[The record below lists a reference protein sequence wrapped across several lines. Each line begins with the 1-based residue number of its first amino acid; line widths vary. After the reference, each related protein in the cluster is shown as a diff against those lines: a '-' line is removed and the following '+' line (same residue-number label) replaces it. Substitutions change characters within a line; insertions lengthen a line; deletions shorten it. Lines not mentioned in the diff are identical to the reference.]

1 MAYLGGISAKLEKR
15 LSLARKYGPTTQAIA
30 ERIAAKYGGY
40 TTPINY
46 KSYNS
51 AMRKVTNEQ
60 GGDVTELKDLAR
72 TTIIVPKDKI
82 DNVIRDLKAEK
93 HFGRYKQQT
102 PDTMEGY
109 SGNIVNLKFGKD
121 FYTEIQVNTEKMIYA
136 KERMSDAVRVIGAQ
150 RYRQIFNET
159 KIPGGWGHSMYED
172 FRAISNKN
180 RRGMTVKKGKAKG
193 ETNKNYITRQNSR
206 DYYDIFNK

>member
-1 MAYLGGISAKLEKR
+1 MGEPMAYLGGISAKLEKR

-51 AMRKVTNEQ
+51 A
-60 GGDVTELKDLAR
+60 
-72 TTIIVPKDKI
+72 
-82 DNVIRDLKAEK
+82 
-93 HFGRYKQQT
+93 
-102 PDTMEGY
+102 
-109 SGNIVNLKFGKD
+109 S
-121 FYTEIQVNTEKMIYA
+121 
-136 KERMSDAVRVIGAQ
+136 
-150 RYRQIFNET
+150 
-159 KIPGGWGHSMYED
+159 GWGHSMYED